1 MQANGGALEGKVIRI
16 GGASGFW
23 GDSCVGAP
31 QLVRLG
37 KVDYLVFDYLA
48 ELTMS
53 ILAAARAKDPALGYA
68 TDFVTVTMKAI
79 LEDVAAKGIRV
90 ISNAGGVNPQGCAG
104 ALAALAAEQGLQ
116 VTIAVVQGDDVMPLV
131 PELRARDDGCAA
143 SPNSV
148 GWAAPLPTEAGPN
161 TGTVGS
167 EAAHPTKTEKRLG
180 LPEKLLTANAYL
192 GALPIKQALDEGA
205 QIVVTGRCVD
215 SAVTLGALMH
225 EFGWT
230 PDDFD
235 RLAQGSLAGHII
247 ECGCQ
252 ATGGLH
258 TDWEDVPDW
267 AHIGYPIIE
276 CSADGSF
283 VVGKPPGTGG
293 LVNTAVVSEQMLYE
307 IGDPQRYLLPDVTCD
322 FSEVRLEQL
331 GEHRVGL
338 RGARGLAPGPAYKV
352 SATYMDGFRCSA
364 QLTVVGMHAARKAR
378 RTGEAILER
387 TRELF
392 SLLGL
397 ADYSR
402 ANIEVLGSEEGNYGP
417 NARTRDAREAVL
429 RVAVMHPQ
437 KAALELF
444 AREIAP
450 AGTSWAPGTTG
461 ADGRPRPAPAVKQ
474 FAFLLDKT
482 RVKPEV
488 VIGGEVLAVS
498 VPTGQGPV
506 PAPGASTLRQ
516 AQDRPSSARTVSAP
530 VRTEPFGSAQ
540 DRPVE
545 LLSAPIEFVE
555 VPLIRLAWGRSGDK
569 GDSSNIGII
578 ARRPEW
584 LPLLREQLTESAVA
598 AWLAHLVRGSVTRYD
613 VPGIHA
619 MNFLCTRALD
629 GGGMASLR
637 NDPLGKGMAQILL
650 SMPVRVPASWRL

>member
-1 MQANGGALEGKVIRI
+1 MNDKAVRI

-23 GDSCVGAP
+23 GDSGVGAP

-37 KVDYLVFDYLA
+37 EIDYLVFDYLA

-68 TDFVTVTMKAI
+68 TDFVTVTMKAV
-79 LEDVAAKGIRV
+79 LKEVAARGIRV
-90 ISNAGGVNPQGCAG
+90 ISNAGGVNPRACAG
-104 ALAALAAEQGLQ
+104 ALAALAAEQGVQ
-116 VTIAVVQGDDVMPLV
+116 VRIAVVQGDDVMPLV
-131 PELRARDDGCAA
+131 PELRAQG
-143 SPNSV
+143 V
-148 GWAAPLPTEAGPN
+148 TELQSGA
-161 TGTVGS
+161 
-167 EAAHPTKTEKRLG
+167 G
-180 LPEKLLTANAYL
+180 LPDRLLTANAYL
-192 GALPIKQALDEGA
+192 GALPIKQALDDGG

-225 EFGWT
+225 EFGW
-230 PDDFD
+230 PADDFD

-258 TDWEDVPDW
+258 TDWEAVPDW
-267 AHIGYPIIE
+267 AHIGYPVLE
-276 CSADGSF
+276 CNADGSF
-283 VVGKPPGTGG
+283 IVTKPPGTGG
-293 LVNTAVVSEQMLYE
+293 LVNTAVIGEQMLYE
-307 IGDPQRYLLPDVTCD
+307 IGDPRRYLLPDVSCD
-322 FSEVRLEQL
+322 FSQVTLEQA
-331 GEHRVGL
+331 GEHRV
-338 RGARGLAPGPAYKV
+338 RVQGARGLAPGPAYKV

-364 QLTVVGMHAARKAR
+364 QLTIVGQDAARKAR

-387 TRELF
+387 TRGLF
-392 SLLGL
+392 TQHGL

-402 ANIEVLGSEEGNYGP
+402 TNIEVLGSEEGNYGP
-417 NARTRDAREAVL
+417 HARTRDVREAVL

-461 ADGRPRPAPAVKQ
+461 ADGRPRPSPAVKQ
-474 FAFLLDKT
+474 FAFLLDKR
-482 RVKPEV
+482 RVSPEV
-488 VIGGEVLAVS
+488 VIGDQVS
-498 VPTGQGPV
+498 PVAV
-506 PAPGASTLRQ
+506 PAGQ
-516 AQDRPSSARTVSAP
+516 SAVPLP
-530 VRTEPFGSAQ
+530 VRPEVSTALSSGLKVGSGDEMA
-540 DRPVE
+540 
-545 LLSAPIEFVE
+545 E

-569 GDSSNIGII
+569 GDSSNIGVL

-584 LPLLREQLTESAVA
+584 LPLLREQLTEARVA
-598 AWLAHLVRGSVTRYD
+598 QWLAHLVQGSVTRYD

-619 MNFLCTRALD
+619 LNFLCTRALD

-650 SMPVRVPASWRL
+650 SMPVRVPASWSL